1 MDTEQFDGIV
11 VGQNQLVVAQA
22 RNDNRE
28 RRRFDDFFNAFVV
41 FFDFDVLVFNFLG
54 HEINLYHQQGNG
66 KADIN
71 QSRDIPHRIEN
82 SRRDAQ
88 QTADEQNRD
97 AGSQETADEKTG
109 FEPMAALRPETGRNV
124 GKTGQRKNLAH
135 IGNHRTVLRD
145 ETEINY
151 GNQPQNRDGTDDR
164 RVRNAGNQQLRSR
177 QSQKHHGEQQDKQ
190 LKKGQDINRYTQLII
205 FVHLVAEPGADKL
218 QHQTDEQITDALADF
233 DVLTAVPNGQHQDNQ
248 RHQRY
253 QKIGS
258 RVKNLYTTHYITPIN
273 LYLLTS
279 ILYSYY

>member
-1 MDTEQFDGIV
+1 MQEWNIEGTDI
-11 VGQNQLVVAQA
+11 
-22 RNDNRE
+22 RKP
-28 RRRFDDFFNAFVV
+28 
-41 FFDFDVLVFNFLG
+41 
-54 HEINLYHQQGNG
+54 EIEITTDE
-66 KADIN
+66 DI
-71 QSRDIPHRIEN
+71 
-82 SRRDAQ
+82 
-88 QTADEQNRD
+88 
-97 AGSQETADEKTG
+97 
-109 FEPMAALRPETGRNV
+109 
-124 GKTGQRKNLAH
+124 RKITIIA
-135 IGNHRTVLRD
+135 RD

-205 FVHLVAEPGADKL
+205 LVHLVAEPGADKL

-258 RVKNLYTTHYITPIN
+258 RVKNLY
-273 LYLLTS
+273 LLTS